1 MSATGARRAL
11 VDVGRG
17 KRQVEEREQGAKM
30 PVESYAGLSDAD
42 VREHLPLVRQVV
54 QRMLA
59 RKPPE
64 ISTEDLISWGTMGLL
79 DAIQKYDQAR
89 EASFSTYAQYR
100 IRGSILDYLR
110 RCDWVPRSVRQRAN
124 DIEAA
129 TADLENR
136 LGRRPRSDEVADA
149 LGLSLQEYSETL
161 ADCVSAS
168 LVSAAELGHGRGE
181 EALSLDHVF
190 ADERATGPTSIVLRK
205 QRLSLLARAIE
216 RLPEKERIAVSLYYF
231 EGLTMREVADAL
243 DLTEGRISQ
252 LHGQA
257 MSRLRVALTESHGN
271 GDLFDLNVRR
281 PLKGGVATAAE
292 ASRWAKRNE
301 PGGPRGRGWPGGSA
315 GTPTR
320 RTRLA
325 PPRDGAGRAVRRP
338 RASSGSNAWR
348 RRSGGAWWNA
358 CATRSCAAST
368 TPTPRRSP
376 RRSSQRCPS
385 SSCSEPARLPPGRA
399 GHEHPEVPLQDARS
413 VRYLRRVAGLERA
426 G

>member
-11 VDVGRG
+11 VDAGRG

-129 TADLENR
+129 TADIENR

-168 LVSAAELGHGRGE
+168 LVSAAEFGHGRGE

-271 GDLFDLNVRR
+271 GDLFD
-281 PLKGGVATAAE
+281 
-292 ASRWAKRNE
+292 
-301 PGGPRGRGWPGGSA
+301 
-315 GTPTR
+315 
-320 RTRLA
+320 
-325 PPRDGAGRAVRRP
+325 
-338 RASSGSNAWR
+338 
-348 RRSGGAWWNA
+348 
-358 CATRSCAAST
+358 
-368 TPTPRRSP
+368 
-376 RRSSQRCPS
+376 
-385 SSCSEPARLPPGRA
+385 
-399 GHEHPEVPLQDARS
+399 
-413 VRYLRRVAGLERA
+413 
-426 G
+426 

>member
-11 VDVGRG
+11 VDAGRG

-168 LVSAAELGHGRGE
+168 LVSAAEFGHGRGE

-271 GDLFDLNVRR
+271 GDLFD
-281 PLKGGVATAAE
+281 
-292 ASRWAKRNE
+292 
-301 PGGPRGRGWPGGSA
+301 
-315 GTPTR
+315 
-320 RTRLA
+320 
-325 PPRDGAGRAVRRP
+325 
-338 RASSGSNAWR
+338 
-348 RRSGGAWWNA
+348 
-358 CATRSCAAST
+358 
-368 TPTPRRSP
+368 
-376 RRSSQRCPS
+376 
-385 SSCSEPARLPPGRA
+385 
-399 GHEHPEVPLQDARS
+399 
-413 VRYLRRVAGLERA
+413 
-426 G
+426 

>member
-231 EGLTMREVADAL
+231 EGLTMREVADAVRFVA
-243 DLTEGRISQ
+243 D
-252 LHGQA
+252 A
-257 MSRLRVALTESHGN
+257 PLRA
-271 GDLFDLNVRR
+271 F
-281 PLKGGVATAAE
+281 
-292 ASRWAKRNE
+292 
-301 PGGPRGRGWPGGSA
+301 
-315 GTPTR
+315 
-320 RTRLA
+320 
-325 PPRDGAGRAVRRP
+325 
-338 RASSGSNAWR
+338 
-348 RRSGGAWWNA
+348 
-358 CATRSCAAST
+358 
-368 TPTPRRSP
+368 
-376 RRSSQRCPS
+376 
-385 SSCSEPARLPPGRA
+385 
-399 GHEHPEVPLQDARS
+399 
-413 VRYLRRVAGLERA
+413 
-426 G
+426 

>member
-257 MSRLRVALTESHGN
+257 MSRLRDALTETHGN
-271 GDLFDLNVRR
+271 GDLFD
-281 PLKGGVATAAE
+281 
-292 ASRWAKRNE
+292 
-301 PGGPRGRGWPGGSA
+301 
-315 GTPTR
+315 
-320 RTRLA
+320 
-325 PPRDGAGRAVRRP
+325 
-338 RASSGSNAWR
+338 
-348 RRSGGAWWNA
+348 
-358 CATRSCAAST
+358 
-368 TPTPRRSP
+368 
-376 RRSSQRCPS
+376 
-385 SSCSEPARLPPGRA
+385 
-399 GHEHPEVPLQDARS
+399 
-413 VRYLRRVAGLERA
+413 
-426 G
+426 

>member
-129 TADLENR
+129 TADIENR

-168 LVSAAELGHGRGE
+168 LVSAAEFGHGRGE

-271 GDLFDLNVRR
+271 GDLFD
-281 PLKGGVATAAE
+281 
-292 ASRWAKRNE
+292 
-301 PGGPRGRGWPGGSA
+301 
-315 GTPTR
+315 
-320 RTRLA
+320 
-325 PPRDGAGRAVRRP
+325 
-338 RASSGSNAWR
+338 
-348 RRSGGAWWNA
+348 
-358 CATRSCAAST
+358 
-368 TPTPRRSP
+368 
-376 RRSSQRCPS
+376 
-385 SSCSEPARLPPGRA
+385 
-399 GHEHPEVPLQDARS
+399 
-413 VRYLRRVAGLERA
+413 
-426 G
+426 